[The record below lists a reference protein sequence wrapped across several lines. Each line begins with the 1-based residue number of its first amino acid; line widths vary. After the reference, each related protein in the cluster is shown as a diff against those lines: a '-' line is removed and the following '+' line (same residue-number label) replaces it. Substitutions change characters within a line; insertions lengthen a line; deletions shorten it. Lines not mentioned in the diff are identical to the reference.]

1 MTEAGLRYKA
11 TSVTDTPILCDL
23 FIRTYPGDAAY
34 HEKCLASIDKFC
46 TGFRNTVVVNKTDR
60 SPRIGYLQQQ
70 VDKLHADTWTD
81 ADYVLIT
88 DSDTLFKTPVTPETY
103 FRDGKPIWL
112 HTPWDLVI
120 KALPSTA
127 KWKRVM
133 QEFAGVEPEHEFM
146 RRQPFMIPAWLLK
159 DLRQWCVFQH
169 TRALADYVMNSHWF
183 TEYNVLGHH
192 AWRFH
197 HDRFHWIDTSKD
209 ELPELTVH
217 QFRTLGR
224 NPIEADLEEINRI
237 LA

>member
-1 MTEAGLRYKA
+1 LTEAGLRYKA

-70 VDKLHADTWTD
+70 VDKLHADTCTD

-88 DSDTLFKTPVTPETY
+88 DSDTLFVKPVTPETY

-112 HTPWDLVI
+112 HTPWTPEMLASDV
-120 KALPSTA
+120 TV
-127 KWKRVM
+127 WYEVM
-133 QEFAGVEPEHEFM
+133 RNFSGVAPTSEFM
-146 RRQPFMIPAWLLK
+146 RRQPFMLPAWLLK

-169 TRALADYVMNSHWF
+169 TRALADYVMNSGRF
-183 TEYNVLGHH
+183 SEFNVLGHH

-197 HDRFHWIDTSKD
+197 HNRFHWIDTSKD
-209 ELPELTVH
+209 ELPELTVR
-217 QFRTLGR
+217 QFWSHD
-224 NPIEADLEEINRI
+224 PIEKNLEEINRI